1 MVNRKQHK
9 IAGEIDKLNAADRKA
24 VLSYASEIRSSQ
36 KNKSTENIPN
46 DELIGSL
53 ADAHENQ
60 RAQQVTE
67 WEQMR
72 RLALSKAA

>member
-1 MVNRKQHK
+1 MVTRKQPK
-9 IAGEIDKLNAADRKA
+9 IAGEIDKLTEADRKA
-24 VLSYASEIRSSQ
+24 VLSYASSQTTRSTD
-36 KNKSTENIPN
+36 NTVH
-46 DELIGSL
+46 DELIGTL

-72 RLALSKAA
+72 RLHLSKAA